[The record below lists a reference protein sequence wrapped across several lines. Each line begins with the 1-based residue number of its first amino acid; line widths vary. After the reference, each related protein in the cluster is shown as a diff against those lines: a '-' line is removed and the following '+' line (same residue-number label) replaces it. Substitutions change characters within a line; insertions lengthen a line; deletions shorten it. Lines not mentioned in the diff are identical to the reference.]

1 MDIVCTRQFD
11 NAIPTELCE
20 EIIKSFD
27 DHSELQ
33 HEGHIG
39 YGKDG
44 TVVDKTAKDSTEI
57 DLMHQPKLRHFAD
70 TLLEIIHEKLDNVF
84 VDIGNH
90 LRCDVGLSEEDLE
103 FVMHYTFGP
112 SIAIYSLAVQKIKA
126 GTEYRWHQDSVPMD
140 VRWNILLYLNTIEEG
155 GKTIFA
161 NGLEIQPKQ
170 GTLVFFPST
179 WTNFHKGE
187 YIKGDTDKYIIA
199 GQIFRSESS
208 HGTKPEDDPILKFLS
223 R

>member
-1 MDIVCTRQFD
+1 MDKVCTHQFE
-11 NAIPTELCE
+11 NAVPGELCE
-20 EIIKSFD
+20 EIIKAFEE
-27 DHSELQ
+27 HSELQ
-33 HEGHIG
+33 HEGCIG
-39 YGKDG
+39 YGVDG

-57 DLMHQPKLRHFAD
+57 DLMHQPKLRYLAEK
-70 TLLEIIHEKLDNVF
+70 LLEIIHEKLDCAFLAVG
-84 VDIGNH
+84 DH
-90 LRCDVGLSEEDLE
+90 LRDHVGLSEEDVNFTME
-103 FVMHYTFGP
+103 YTFSP
-112 SIAIYSLAVQKIKA
+112 SIAIYSLSVQKIKA

-161 NGLEIQPKQ
+161 NGIEIQPKQ
-170 GTLVFFPST
+170 GTLVFFPTT

-199 GQIFRSESS
+199 GQIFRSEV
-208 HGTKPEDDPILKFLS
+208 TREVKPEDDPILKFLS